1 MFPSFLLVLYGLS
14 VQSSVRVKCSF
25 VLHAS
30 PSTRYGR
37 SAASWHVRLWNSI
50 KTWTVRPWLCWRD
63 LARTQ
68 KVKLEKKKASLELP
82 DPFCVAWPAD
92 LTGLSS
98 QLDYRV
104 NTARVTDRWARQE
117 ESPRS
122 PWQGLHAVNCSLVV
136 EIAACALCAH
146 GDNRDLCMRRIRL
159 CWPT

>member
-1 MFPSFLLVLYGLS
+1 MASQFSLLFVSNALLYYTHLL
-14 VQSSVRVKCSF
+14 
-25 VLHAS
+25 LHAMGGQPRVGTYDCETAS
-30 PSTRYGR
+30 KREPLDRGYVDAILQGR
-37 SAASWHVRLWNSI
+37 RKWSSR
-50 KTWTVRPWLCWRD
+50 
-63 LARTQ
+63 
-68 KVKLEKKKASLELP
+68 KKKASLELP

-122 PWQGLHAVNCSLVV
+122 PWQGLHAVYCSLVV